1 MNENKDALAEMLVR
15 VAEFD
20 RDAEAAGTTGAN
32 VASLVEFFS
41 TANAR
46 AALLSLGPV
55 ISGMHE
61 KRGIAFGLWW
71 LSRSDAERTALAA
84 ILEQCVAFA
93 LLTATCNPDREK
105 P

>member
-1 MNENKDALAEMLVR
+1 MSSKDPLAEMLVR

-20 RDAEAAGTTGAN
+20 RDAEAAGT
-32 VASLVEFFS
+32 VAENAAKLVEFFS

-46 AALLSLGPV
+46 AALMSMGPV
-55 ISGMHE
+55 FSDMHAN
-61 KRGIAFGLWW
+61 RGLTFALWW
-71 LSRSDAERTALAA
+71 IGMRDEDRAALCGM
-84 ILEQCVAFA
+84 LEHCIAFA